1 MTGSIAFI
9 QLGILS
15 LGYQR
20 TNMLHMLMSQQMIE
34 EIERLLQ
41 AGLILSGPDDQIH
54 RMDISH
60 VVCAYFP

>member
-1 MTGSIAFI
+1 MTGGIAFI

-34 EIERLLQ
+34 EIER
-41 AGLILSGPDDQIH
+41 
-54 RMDISH
+54 
-60 VVCAYFP
+60 